1 MRFAV
6 QRFLIACVASAFL
19 QSCASAPPQAVKV
32 RDSFRALLPL
42 LEESRFREFKPGF
55 IAARDEFAALPD
67 SAGREALEPAMAA
80 LSDLN
85 VAWSERVRGRTCYP
99 RAEHQAFVAKYPGY
113 RESVRE
119 WKAKSECPPELRS
132 SEALFFFL
140 LSESRR
146 RIEAV
151 P

>member
-1 MRFAV
+1 
-6 QRFLIACVASAFL
+6 
-19 QSCASAPPQAVKV
+19 
-32 RDSFRALLPL
+32 
-42 LEESRFREFKPGF
+42 
-55 IAARDEFAALPD
+55 
-67 SAGREALEPAMAA
+67 MAA